1 MTIPLPGSAHLLR
14 DFTEERFGQ
23 GLSDSDSES
32 KGDATKPEMLK
43 ERRRPAQSCR
53 ECLHQILHVISILII
68 FILAVGFLRNRGDW
82 PKSCVERQSTY
93 CSSNYS
99 LTVSLE
105 MKSSS
110 LLIPVHQ
117 LLCLTC

>member
-1 MTIPLPGSAHLLR
+1 MTMPLPGSAHLLR

-23 GLSDSDSES
+23 SLSDSDSES
-32 KGDATKPEMLK
+32 KGDAAEPEMLK
-43 ERRRPAQSCR
+43 ERRRPAQFCR
-53 ECLHQILHVISILII
+53 ECLHQILHVISFLII
-68 FILAVGFLRNRGDW
+68 FILAVRFWRYGGLW
-82 PKSCVERQSTY
+82 SKACVERQSTY

-99 LTVSLE
+99 LTVSLA

-117 LLCLTC
+117 LLC